1 MNRSLFSRLDILGRG
16 NSLPIALLLILA
28 GLLRVHH
35 LERWLPDFFEEATP
49 VLKAGAFWGPTAGT
63 FDFNPH
69 FFNYPALSFY
79 VHFAFQSIYLG
90 LGFLIGRVDS
100 LDGFRLLLS
109 DDLPLFV
116 LLGRSLTVL
125 FDLGTVVALY
135 FLGKRLSDRLGGLL
149 AALFLAFNS
158 LHIQLSQTVIVDIPL
173 AFFTVVTFL
182 FLIDVI
188 EKGDT
193 PAHIRT
199 GLAIGLAA
207 ATKYTAA
214 LLFLPLLAAAVPH
227 LLIRNQRSTAA
238 LRLLFAFAAAAA
250 IFFLCNP
257 YILLDSSTFWD
268 HFSFE
273 RRHMAAGHFGHDTG
287 DTSLQV
293 YALQLWNGAGVVGIA
308 AAISLIAAGR
318 SRDWK
323 RGVFFFWILFYLAV
337 VASWSMRA
345 DRYLLPALP
354 FILLAGALGLSA
366 LRTVSLPSLWRGILL
381 TGVVLAYL
389 LPQLL
394 SLEDHYA
401 RIALGDTRVRTR
413 QWIEAH
419 VPPGTLAALES
430 YTYDPRNPKDD
441 PLLSLKIPMM
451 VVDPEGV
458 APFYD
463 LRWYEN
469 FDYILISSAIYQRY
483 RDRADEFPEQIRFY
497 QTLEQNWDI
506 ARRFA
511 ADADAGPTIVAY
523 RNSRNVKLDAPLPDD
538 LYLRLA
544 TADGSIGSYFLAQLA
559 VNLGKAGFPV
569 RAWDAAQRLA
579 RMEEL
584 VPQLHRRSGRAFHI
598 LGTTALERGDAQNAL
613 RSLRRAADLG
623 SENPETYLMLGSL
636 LQQIGRRHEAIELY
650 HQLLTTPSPWAT
662 TPYYHRIGKK
672 LNGLQDFD
680 GAIRAYE
687 RTLILDEDDISA
699 RLQLGWNLSLQG
711 RLADAITA
719 YRQVLGQGENGL
731 AQFNLG
737 FVLLVKGNVQQAR
750 EAYAEGVRLFG
761 ADEGRRLGA
770 VRNLEHLISLENRV
784 EAARQILDA
793 YWPEN

>member
-1 MNRSLFSRLDILGRG
+1 M
-16 NSLPIALLLILA
+16 
-28 GLLRVHH
+28 
-35 LERWLPDFFEEATP
+35 
-49 VLKAGAFWGPTAGT
+49 
-63 FDFNPH
+63 
-69 FFNYPALSFY
+69 
-79 VHFAFQSIYLG
+79 
-90 LGFLIGRVDS
+90 
-100 LDGFRLLLS
+100 
-109 DDLPLFV
+109 
-116 LLGRSLTVL
+116 
-125 FDLGTVVALY
+125 
-135 FLGKRLSDRLGGLL
+135 L

-182 FLIDVI
+182 FLVDVM

-207 ATKYTAA
+207 AIKYTAA
-214 LLFLPLLAAAVPH
+214 LLFLPLLAAAVPR
-227 LLIRNQRSTAA
+227 LLIRNQRSSAA
-238 LRLLFAFAAAAA
+238 LRLLLALAAAAA
-250 IFFLCNP
+250 IFSICNP

-273 RRHMAAGHFGHDTG
+273 RRHMAAGHFGHDTS

-293 YALQLWNGAGVVGIA
+293 YALHLWNGAGIVGIA
-308 AAISLIAAGR
+308 ALLSLVAAGR

-323 RGVFFFWILFYLAV
+323 RGIFFFWILFYLAV

-345 DRYLLPALP
+345 DRYLLPVLP
-354 FILLAGALGLSA
+354 FILLTGGLGLSS
-366 LRTVSLPSLWRGILL
+366 LRTLSLPSLWRGVLL
-381 TGVVLAYL
+381 TGIVLAYL

-413 QWIEAH
+413 QWIETH
-419 VPPGTLAALES
+419 VAPGALVALES
-430 YTYDPRNPKDD
+430 YTYDPRSPKDA

-497 QTLEQNWDI
+497 QALEQNWDM
-506 ARRFA
+506 AQRFISA
-511 ADADAGPTIVAY
+511 ENAGPTIAIY
-523 RNSRNVKLDAPLPDD
+523 RNPRNARLDAPLPED

-559 VNLGKAGFPV
+559 VNLGKAGFPS
-569 RAWDAAQRLA
+569 RAWDVAQRLA
-579 RMEEL
+579 RIEAL

-598 LGTTALERGDAQNAL
+598 LGSAALERGDAHNAL
-613 RSLRRAADLG
+613 RSLRRAAGLG

-636 LQQIGRRHEAIELY
+636 LQQIGQQQEATELY
-650 HQLLTTPSPWAT
+650 HQLLATPSPWAT
-662 TPYYHRIGKK
+662 VPYYHRIGKE

-680 GAIRAYE
+680 GAIRAYQ
-687 RTLILDEDDISA
+687 RALSLDEDDIPA

-711 RLADAITA
+711 RLADAIIA
-719 YRQVLGQGENGL
+719 YRQVLGQGKNGL

-737 FVLLVKGNVQQAR
+737 FVLLVKGDMQQAK
-750 EAYAEGVRLFG
+750 ETYAEGVRLFG

-770 VRNLEHLISLENRV
+770 VRNLEHLISLGNRA
-784 EAARQILDA
+784 EAARQILDTH
-793 YWPEN
+793 WPGESP

>member
-1 MNRSLFSRLDILGRG
+1 MNRSLLSRLDVLGRG
-16 NSLPIALLLILA
+16 NGLPLLLLLLLA
-28 GLLRVHH
+28 GLPRVYR
-35 LERWLPDFFEEATP
+35 LKRWLPDFFEEATP
-49 VLKAGAFWGPTAGT
+49 VLKAGGFWGPVAGV

-79 VHFAFQSIYLG
+79 LHFAFQSIYLAIG
-90 LGFLIGRVDS
+90 LLIGRIDS

-116 LLGRSLTVL
+116 LLGRSVTVL
-125 FDLGTVVALY
+125 SDLGTVVALY
-135 FLGKRLSDRLGGLL
+135 LLGKRLDDRLGGLL

-173 AFFTVVTFL
+173 AFFTVVAFL
-182 FLIDVI
+182 FLVDVV

-214 LLFLPLLAAAVPH
+214 LLFLPLLAAAVPR

-238 LRLLFAFAAAAA
+238 LRLLFTFTAAAG

-257 YILLDSSTFWD
+257 YILLDFSTFWD

-273 RRHMAAGHFGHDTG
+273 RRHMAAGHFGHDTS

-293 YALQLWNGAGVVGIA
+293 YALHLWSGAGIVGIA
-308 AAISLIAAGR
+308 AAVSLVAAGR
-318 SRDWK
+318 RRDWK
-323 RGVFFFWILFYLAV
+323 QSIFFFWILLYLAV
-337 VASWSMRA
+337 VASWSMRVE
-345 DRYLLPALP
+345 RYLLPALP
-354 FILLAGALGLSA
+354 FILLTGGLGLSS

-381 TGVVLAYL
+381 TGAILAYL

-394 SLEDHYA
+394 SLEEHYA

-419 VPPGTLAALES
+419 VAPGALVALES
-430 YTYDPRNPKDD
+430 YTYDPRNPKND

-483 RDRADEFPEQIRFY
+483 RDRAAEFPEQIRFY

-506 ARRFA
+506 SRHFA
-511 ADADAGPTIVAY
+511 ADDDAGPTIVIY
-523 RNSRNVKLDAPLPDD
+523 RNPRNAKFDAPLPDD
-538 LYLRLA
+538 LYLKLA
-544 TADGSIGSYFLAQLA
+544 IADGAIGSYFLAQLA
-559 VNLGKAGFPV
+559 VNLGKADFPI
-569 RAWDAAQRLA
+569 RAWDVAQRLA
-579 RMEEL
+579 RIEEL
-584 VPQLHRRSGRAFHI
+584 VPELHRRSGRAFHI
-598 LGTTALERGDAQNAL
+598 LGATALERGDAHNAL

-623 SENPETYLMLGSL
+623 SSNPETYLMLGSL
-636 LQQIGRRHEAIELY
+636 LQQIGQRHEAIELY
-650 HQLLTTPSPWAT
+650 HRLLTTHSPWAT
-662 TPYYHRIGKK
+662 VPYYHRIGKE
-672 LNGLQDFD
+672 LNALQNFD

-687 RTLILDEDDISA
+687 RALTLDENDIPA

-719 YRQVLGQGENGL
+719 YRQVLEQGENGL

-737 FVLLVKGNVQQAR
+737 FVLLVKGNVQQAQ
-750 EAYAEGVRLFG
+750 ETYAEGVRLFG

-770 VRNLEHLISLENRV
+770 VKNLQHLISLGNRV
-784 EAARQILDA
+784 EAARQILNA
-793 YWPEN
+793 HWPEN